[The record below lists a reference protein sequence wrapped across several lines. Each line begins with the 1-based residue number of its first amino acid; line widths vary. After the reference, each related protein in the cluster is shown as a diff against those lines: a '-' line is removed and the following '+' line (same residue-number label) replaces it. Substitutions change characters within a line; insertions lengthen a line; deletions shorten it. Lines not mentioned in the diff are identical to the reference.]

1 MDKSHSSS
9 HLARPAKRRRDF
21 PRPDSASASGT
32 DDGARGAEQ
41 QGSPTQTKVSDSTL
55 WCRHGSDDLQEI
67 RRPTHSSLTDEVKQ
81 VLHQLPPLASS
92 ALELLDLYL
101 LLWECYVT
109 HSACKIRLE
118 EEHRQ
123 LQDSN
128 AALSKSNKL
137 LHQTSVDR
145 ELLLW
150 DRHQVFDSVQRGIL
164 NVLQSSE
171 RQPCY
176 VSELQ

>member
-1 MDKSHSSS
+1 MDKSHTKT
-9 HLARPAKRRRDF
+9 HLARPAKRRRNS
-21 PRPDSASASGT
+21 PSPDSASASGI
-32 DDGARGAEQ
+32 DEGARGTGK
-41 QGSPTQTKVSDSTL
+41 QGLPTQTKVSATGL
-55 WCRHGSDDLQEI
+55 WCRDVSDDLQAI
-67 RRPTHSSLTDEVKQ
+67 RRATHSSLTDEVKQ
-81 VLHQLPPLASS
+81 VLHQLPPVTSS

-123 LQDSN
+123 LRDSN
-128 AALSKSNKL
+128 ATLSKSNKL
-137 LHQTSVDR
+137 LHQACADR

-150 DRHQVFDSVQRGIL
+150 DRQQVFDLLQRGIL
-164 NVLQSSE
+164 NVLQISD
-171 RQPCY
+171 RQPFH